1 MLVGIRVRGS
11 LSAPLTRSGTVL
23 ELDATTH
30 GKLLDAMRDRDYT
43 YGTITLTRGSSS
55 IEVVKLSLVRGS
67 IVLERGL
74 DGTVPGMFPVGSCFD
89 TAVTHSWVK
98 DYVCQ
103 TCPD

>member
-1 MLVGIRVRGS
+1 MLVGIRVRGT

-30 GKLLDAMRDRDYT
+30 DNLLDAMRNGDYT
-43 YGTITLTRGSSS
+43 YGTISLMRGSTSL
-55 IEVVKLSLVRGS
+55 EVVKITLVRGS

-89 TAVTHSWVK
+89 TAVTHAWVK
-98 DYVCQ
+98 DLVCQ
-103 TCPD
+103 NCSE